1 MLKSLCLSA
10 FAAVLLSGCATN
22 RTATVEQNYPQ
33 QDYSA
38 QNPAQ
43 QQQTVSQL
51 AGRYKANPRDKATII
66 NYAAALREAGQPAQA
81 VSVLESALMASP
93 NDPDIKV
100 NYAKALAATGR
111 YDQALNVV
119 TDAIRPDV
127 PDWNALLV
135 RGAILDQTGRNEE
148 ARATYSQ
155 ALLVAPNQ
163 ASIEGNLGLSYAMS
177 DDLVSAEQHL
187 RKAASMPGATSRIR
201 QNLALVVGL
210 EGRFDEA
217 QKLYAAELPPEE
229 VAANM
234 AYLKSLMTQ
243 QNRWAAIRGGSQG

>member
-1 MLKSLCLSA
+1 LCLPA
-10 FAAVLLSGCATN
+10 LATLLLSGCAMN
-22 RTATVEQNYPQ
+22 NTATVQQNYPQ

-38 QNPAQ
+38 QDPAQ
-43 QQQTVSQL
+43 QQATVSQL
-51 AGRYKANPRDKATII
+51 AGRYKVNPRDKATTIS
-66 NYAAALREAGQPAQA
+66 YAAALREAGQPAQA
-81 VSVLESALMASP
+81 VAVLENALMASP
-93 NDPDIKV
+93 NDIDLKV

-111 YDQALNVV
+111 YDQALTVV

-135 RGAILDQTGRNEE
+135 KGAILDQTGRNEE
-148 ARATYSQ
+148 ARATYAQ
-155 ALLVAPNQ
+155 ALLIAPGQ
-163 ASIEGNLGLSYAMS
+163 ASIEGNIGLSYAMS
-177 DDLVSAEQHL
+177 DDLAAAEQHL

-217 QKLYAAELPPEE
+217 QRLYAAELPPEQ
-229 VAANM
+229 VDSNM
-234 AYLKSLMTQ
+234 AYLKGLMTQ